1 MCYRRNGHNENDNP
15 YVTQP
20 IMYKAIEKQ
29 KPVME
34 KYAAELISSGVVTT
48 DDYKVH
54 THTHSANFYP
64 NSDVT
69 YLLKSSYMKSA

>member
-48 DDYKVH
+48 DDYKVC
-54 THTHSANFYP
+54 THTVPGVNLVHVQYFLVY
-64 NSDVT
+64 T
-69 YLLKSSYMKSA
+69 

>member
-48 DDYKVH
+48 DDYKVY
-54 THTHSANFYP
+54 THTQWLVLILYNIF
-64 NSDVT
+64 
-69 YLLKSSYMKSA
+69 

>member
-48 DDYKVH
+48 DDYKVCTH
-54 THTHSANFYP
+54 THTVPGVNLVQYFFVYK
-64 NSDVT
+64 
-69 YLLKSSYMKSA
+69 L

>member
-48 DDYKVH
+48 DDYKVY
-54 THTHSANFYP
+54 THTQCLVLILYNIF
-64 NSDVT
+64 
-69 YLLKSSYMKSA
+69 